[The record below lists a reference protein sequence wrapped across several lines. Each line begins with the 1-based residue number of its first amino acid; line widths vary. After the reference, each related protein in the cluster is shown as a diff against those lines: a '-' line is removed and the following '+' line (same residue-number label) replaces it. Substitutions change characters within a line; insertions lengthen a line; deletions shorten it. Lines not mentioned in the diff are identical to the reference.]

1 MPVTLTTEE
10 AEMLESVRLPV
21 YGDDSGAA
29 LRDVFF
35 TWWEQR
41 FLGAAE
47 AGAPAIGDR
56 AR

>member
-1 MPVTLTTEE
+1 LSAEE
-10 AEMLESVRLPV
+10 AAMLEKVRLPV
-21 YGDDSGAA
+21 YGTDDGAA

-47 AGAPAIGDR
+47 SGAPAIGDR
-56 AR
+56 